1 MKFAHFTG
9 PARRTFQFSAL
20 TAALWLA
27 GCTVG
32 PDFVRPDAP
41 AGQQITRTPVVTT
54 ASAPMPSGA
63 AQRFESAAEVKREWW
78 TLFESPVLN
87 DLVARALAENPTI
100 EAAQASLRQ
109 AQALVSAQRG
119 FYFPTIGV
127 GYEPTRQG
135 NSNTI
140 SPTLNSGET
149 PFTLNTAQ
157 VSVGFTPDVFGLN
170 RRTVESL
177 QAQAQ
182 TQKFLLDA
190 ANVTLAT
197 NVVTAA
203 VQQAALRSQI
213 KSTEEIIR
221 AANRAL
227 DILKAQAKI
236 GYSSALDVAAQETL
250 LAQAQQT
257 LPPLHK
263 QLEQTRNQL
272 AVLAG
277 KLPAQGG
284 LENFDIDALRLPE
297 SLPLSLPSQ
306 IVEQRPDVRAAE
318 EQLHAASA
326 LVGVAIA
333 NRLPQFS
340 ITAVLGGAAVPFS
353 QMFTS
358 DNQFWGITG
367 SITQTI
373 FDFGTLKYRQDAAKA
388 GLDQA
393 GAQYRSTVLTAF
405 QNVADTLYALDAD
418 ARSLAAAANAER
430 AARRTLDLTEQQ
442 LRIGS
447 VNVLALLLA
456 QQAYHQAVISRIQA
470 QASRLMNTAALFQS
484 LGGGWNNP
492 PQVTDATPRVA
503 DSAGAPATPGA
514 GTAAGAVN
522 TAAPQPVV
530 KP

>member
-1 MKFAHFTG
+1 MKFAFITR
-9 PARRTFQFSAL
+9 AAQQTFRLSTL
-20 TAALWLA
+20 TVAIWLS

-32 PDFVRPDAP
+32 PDFVRPEAP
-41 AGQQITRTPVVTT
+41 AGQQVTRAPMVTT
-54 ASAPMPSGA
+54 DNSPVAAGA
-63 AQRFESAAEVKREWW
+63 AQRFEVAAEVKHEWW
-78 TLFESPVLN
+78 TLYESPVLN
-87 DLVARALAENPTI
+87 DLVTRSLAENPTI

-119 FYFPTIGV
+119 FYFPSIGV

-135 NSNTI
+135 NSNTL
-140 SPTLNSGET
+140 SPTLNSGDT

-190 ANVTLAT
+190 AYVTLAT

-213 KSTEEIIR
+213 RSTEEIIR

-227 DILKAQAKI
+227 EILKAQAKI

-257 LPPLHK
+257 LPPLNK
-263 QLEQTRNQL
+263 QLEQTRNQI

-277 KLPAQGG
+277 KLPARGG
-284 LENFDIDALRLPE
+284 FENFDIDGLRLPE

-358 DNQFWGITG
+358 DKQFWGVTC

-393 GAQYRSTVLTAF
+393 GAQYRVTVLTAF
-405 QNVADTLYALDAD
+405 QNVADTLTALDAD
-418 ARSLAAAANAER
+418 AKSLTAAVTAER

-442 LRIGS
+442 LKIGS

-456 QQAYHQAVISRIQA
+456 QQTYHQAVISRIQA
-470 QASRLMNTAALFQS
+470 QASRLMDTAALFQS

-492 PQVTDATPRVA
+492 PRES
-503 DSAGAPATPGA
+503 DSAQAAQPAAAPAVGKA
-514 GTAAGAVN
+514 QG
-522 TAAPQPVV
+522 
-530 KP
+530 

>member
-1 MKFAHFTG
+1 MKFAHISG
-9 PARRTFQFSAL
+9 RARRIFKLSAL
-20 TAALWLA
+20 TAAIWVS

-41 AGQQITRTPVVTT
+41 AGQQVTRAPMVTT
-54 ASAPMPSGA
+54 DSAPVAAGA
-63 AQRFESAAEVKREWW
+63 AQRFEVAGEVKREWW
-78 TLFESPVLN
+78 KLYESPVLD
-87 DLVARALAENPTI
+87 DLVARSLAENPTI

-109 AQALVSAQRG
+109 AKALVSAQRG

-135 NSNTI
+135 NSNTL
-140 SPTLNSGET
+140 SPTLNSGDT

-157 VSVGFTPDVFGLN
+157 VSVGFAPDVFGLN
-170 RRTVESL
+170 RRTVEAL

-190 ANVTLAT
+190 AYVTLAT

-213 KSTEEIIR
+213 RSTEEIIR
-221 AANRAL
+221 SANRAL
-227 DILKAQAKI
+227 EILKAQVKI

-257 LPPLHK
+257 LPPLNK
-263 QLEQTRNQL
+263 QLEQTRNQI

-284 LENFDIDALRLPE
+284 FENFDIDGLRLPE

-393 GAQYRSTVLTAF
+393 GAQYRITVLTAF
-405 QNVADTLYALDAD
+405 QNVADTLTALDAD
-418 ARSLAAAANAER
+418 AKSLAATVTAER
-430 AARRTLDLTEQQ
+430 AARKTLDLTEQQ
-442 LRIGS
+442 LKIGS

-456 QQAYHQAVISRIQA
+456 QQAYHQAVINRIQA
-470 QASRLMNTAALFQS
+470 QASRLMDTAALFQS

-492 PQVTDATPRVA
+492 PRESDAAQGDPA
-503 DSAGAPATPGA
+503 AAAQPSARPAAAPAVAKAPG
-514 GTAAGAVN
+514 
-522 TAAPQPVV
+522 
-530 KP
+530 